1 MSEPLDRPAYA
12 DTRIKWPSSVKAF
25 QDFLEK
31 VNKGAITN
39 SLPVQRRPLNG
50 QVIPVPDQSTNLDP
64 VTEVAQVQRMI
75 NNHNAAS
82 PHNRLHIRR
91 QVFYTGYLLEASGT
105 ANLLSLIPLPSSAH
119 SDSSNIKLFGTNIM
133 IAPRAASQTALDKV
147 GGLGAKQVWQV
158 SATGCYQNSVWAAR
172 VVPVPPSAQFFTE
185 APLPIVVLACRRGAK
200 TADAN
205 LIKDWTPVP
214 SERQYVFA
222 TTVGEKAQLR
232 VRPENAPDDEPEFAG
247 MNRRGG
253 PNGVGNRRRGQD
265 DGDDRRDDHRRASG
279 GYRGG
284 NANRGRGG
292 GDRHRNDPYPRGGRG
307 GGNRRGGGGGGGGGG
322 PRRDRNRGAYKS
334 LDDVPNGHRNHERD
348 PREQDYMPLDPIRG
362 GGGGPGMNVAGRNM
376 YDDGGLPYQ

>member
-1 MSEPLDRPAYA
+1 MCLRVQWS
-12 DTRIKWPSSVKAF
+12 SSVKAF
-25 QDFLEK
+25 HDFLER
-31 VNKGAITN
+31 VNKGANT
-39 SLPVQRRPLNG
+39 STLPVQRRPLNA
-50 QVIPVPDQSTNLDP
+50 QVIPVPDQSTTLDP
-64 VTEVAQVQRMI
+64 VTEVAQIQRMI
-75 NNHNAAS
+75 NNHNSVS
-82 PHNRLHIRR
+82 PNNRLHIQR

-119 SDSSNIKLFGTNIM
+119 SELSNIKLFGTNIM
-133 IAPRAASQTALDKV
+133 IAPRAASQTVLDKV

-158 SATGCYQNSVWAAR
+158 SATGCHQNSVWAVR
-172 VVPVPPSAQFFTE
+172 VVPVPPSAAYFTE

-232 VRPENAPDDEPEFAG
+232 VRYENAPDDDAEWPGAH
-247 MNRRGG
+247 RPKG
-253 PNGVGNRRRGQD
+253 PNAAGNRRRGPD
-265 DGDDRRDDHRRASG
+265 DGDDRRDDRRDDHRRASG

-292 GDRHRNDPYPRGGRG
+292 DRHRNDPYPRGGRG
-307 GGNRRGGGGGGGGGG
+307 GNRRGGGGSGGGG

-334 LDDVPNGHRNHERD
+334 LDDVPNGSRNHERD
-348 PREQDYMPLDPIRG
+348 FREQDYMPLDPTRG
-362 GGGGPGMNVAGRNM
+362 GGSGPGTNGAGRNM